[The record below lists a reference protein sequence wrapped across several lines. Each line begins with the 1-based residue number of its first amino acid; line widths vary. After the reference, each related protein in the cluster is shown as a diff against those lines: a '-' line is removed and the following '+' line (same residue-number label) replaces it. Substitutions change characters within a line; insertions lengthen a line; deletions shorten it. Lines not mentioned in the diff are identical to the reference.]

1 MAKDST
7 ITIACHKMMN
17 ESRKKNYLAR
27 QIEFFKITMRICQ
40 YRHIR

>member
-1 MAKDST
+1 MAIST

-27 QIEFFKITMRICQ
+27 QIESMDLAV
-40 YRHIR
+40 